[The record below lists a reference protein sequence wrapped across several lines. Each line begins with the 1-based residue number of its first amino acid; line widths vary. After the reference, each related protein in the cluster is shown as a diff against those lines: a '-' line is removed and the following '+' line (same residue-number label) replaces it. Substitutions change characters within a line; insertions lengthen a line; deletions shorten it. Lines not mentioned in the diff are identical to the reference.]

1 MYSLKE
7 KENIIKKIKKKANID
22 ELVLTTGISKTTIL
36 KWKKE
41 LELRQ
46 YIRKLIYSGNLE
58 EAKKEVEKIKGKVN
72 EPIRNSLLIKIAR
85 EEGDLETEKRLLDRL
100 LEIDPNNVKA
110 ISNRIRIARE
120 EGDLE
125 TQKRL
130 LDRQFELEPND
141 VKAMSSRIRIARE
154 EGDTETR
161 KRLLDR
167 LLELE
172 PNNVISIIGRIEIAR
187 EERKRNI
194 DTEINIDIERKLLDR
209 LLELEPNN
217 IKAIS
222 SRIAIAREK
231 GDTETRK
238 RLLDRLLELEPN
250 NIKAISSRIRIAI
263 KEKDEELQQ
272 QLTKKLA
279 EIGLT
284 EDRELEDLLSQQ
296 YISQEEA
303 DSQEE
308 NTSSIKGVRKL
319 IYESSD
325 IVQASEQIKE
335 LLEGQDELDRE
346 LALAELFIK
355 TGLQSR
361 AEKSLKTYKRKIEAL
376 SEKQE
381 DLRIVKK
388 ALELIRNTK
397 TRKLQW
403 DELWRTLENRQTQI
417 HAKEEQDER

>member
-85 EEGDLETEKRLLDRL
+85 EEGDLETEKRLLD
-100 LEIDPNNVKA
+100 
-110 ISNRIRIARE
+110 S
-120 EGDLE
+120 
-125 TQKRL
+125 
-130 LDRQFELEPND
+130 
-141 VKAMSSRIRIARE
+141 
-154 EGDTETR
+154 
-161 KRLLDR
+161 
-167 LLELE
+167 
-172 PNNVISIIGRIEIAR
+172 VISIIGRIEIAR